1 MKYRNLICLSLS
13 ADGFRLISESV
24 SHSDNV
30 KGSVTVSHSRLSVY
44 FRYLRF
50 RMAGKESGSRRG
62 QVRLTAD
69 SGQGQ
74 TGEPDQRLCS
84 LSLAC
89 DRVFYLHRSVLCI
102 RLLLLC
108 WVFSFNWILKLELF
122 SVSMTFPIL
131 RTVLCRSTRSRFR
144 ITSVP
149 FAKCILLLGSLSQR
163 WSSRCSLQVLSM
175 QTTKRFSSRSEEK
188 LPILILYENL
198 LGVGLDR
205 CISVGSRVCNS
216 LIYVTRLTCWCRF
229 KDLYIY
235 ALHLIQINKDNI
247 IQKNVI
253 YFL

>member
-1 MKYRNLICLSLS
+1 MASDWSVNQFPIQIMLRDLWLYLILVSQFISDIWDSEWPEKGKLSS
-13 ADGFRLISESV
+13 SS
-24 SHSDNV
+24 
-30 KGSVTVSHSRLSVY
+30 GS
-44 FRYLRF
+44 
-50 RMAGKESGSRRG
+50 KSGSRRG

-205 CISVGSRVCNS
+205 CISVGSRVES
-216 LIYVTRLTCWCRF
+216 VLKQFET
-229 KDLYIY
+229 
-235 ALHLIQINKDNI
+235 A
-247 IQKNVI
+247 
-253 YFL
+253 